1 MDNKT
6 EFDYAKFY
14 AENADFHSYV
24 DAYAAHYQNGVRIS
38 VETALT
44 HKLVKD
50 YADWLMEMT
59 EDDATRSN

>member
-14 AENADFHSYV
+14 AENANFRSYV
-24 DAYAAHYQNGVRIS
+24 DSYAAHYQNGVRIS

-50 YADWLMEMT
+50 YADWLKEVKV
-59 EDDATRSN
+59 DDTTRSN